1 MAPGTWV
8 ERDLFT
14 SRAYLELTGFASQL
28 LILFLSKRDMSNP
41 ERIVKNKDAI
51 TMTFLELEKIYASY
65 ESRGLRDVRQNL
77 PKGITRPRIVRA
89 IDKLLTH
96 GFLRVVHRGGA
107 YKKDKT
113 VYSLVDDWRLWQPGI
128 TFSTRKPDTRQR
140 GYNGR
145 LRKSKPAY
153 ETVPIDTNEAV
164 PKRV

>member
-1 MAPGTWV
+1 
-8 ERDLFT
+8 
-14 SRAYLELTGFASQL
+14 
-28 LILFLSKRDMSNP
+28 
-41 ERIVKNKDAI
+41 
-51 TMTFLELEKIYASY
+51 MTYLELEKIYASY

-89 IDKLLTH
+89 IDCLLAH
-96 GFLRVVHRGGA
+96 GFIRVVRRGGA

-113 VYSLVDDWRLWQPGI
+113 IYGLVDDWRLWQPGTVVRI
-128 TFSTRKPDTRQR
+128 RKPDTRQR